1 MKKFIIIA
9 ALLLVP
15 GLLNAMTAVQTHSNF
30 GKFKTLTIA
39 VTTDAAGVQ
48 ERIRLELPE
57 GIFLWYVETDPGAT
71 APTDDYDLA
80 IYDSMGVDVMG
91 GALNNRDT
99 STSERSEP
107 YIDSQYVSGLPVQGP
122 FELDQSGNS
131 ANAGIYRVRIYYTE

>member
-1 MKKFIIIA
+1 MKRFLILA

-30 GKFKTLTIA
+30 GKFKTLTID
-39 VTTDAAGVQ
+39 VTTDAAGGQ
-48 ERIRLELPE
+48 ERIALELPE
-57 GIFLWYVETDPGAT
+57 GIILWYIETDPGST

-80 IYDSMGVDVMG
+80 IYNGMHVDIMGT
-91 GALNNRDT
+91 AANNRDT
-99 STSERSEP
+99 STSEATGI
-107 YIDSQYVSGLPVQGP
+107 YINSQYIYGLPVQGP